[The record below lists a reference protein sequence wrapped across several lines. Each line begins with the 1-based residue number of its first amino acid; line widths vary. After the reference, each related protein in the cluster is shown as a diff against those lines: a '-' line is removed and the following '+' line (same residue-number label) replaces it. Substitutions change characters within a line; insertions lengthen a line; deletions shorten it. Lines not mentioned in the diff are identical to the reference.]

1 MSEGHDFRRE
11 SRRMQY
17 SVGRTGLVYSGDS
30 AETKVTGVQMKN
42 RVCLMIGLSSLC
54 SIALA
59 DPDFAALELQ
69 SPDMQQLVEVK
80 ATSSHTTTVQ
90 FWIKSETSED
100 TPWQKSGPEV
110 QAVVGVNGTITS
122 DDKREGDGKT
132 PKGFYPLLRMFGASE
147 RSDLRMPYTE
157 LTREDKWIDDPK
169 HADYNTYVRGATTAR
184 SFERLLR
191 NDHQY
196 DLFAV
201 VGYNVSP
208 VVAGRGSAIFLH
220 VWRRPG
226 NGTAGCVAM
235 ARADLEI
242 IARQLDPEKQ
252 PHILIQ

>member
-1 MSEGHDFRRE
+1 MKKVFLLICQLTFVS
-11 SRRMQY
+11 
-17 SVGRTGLVYSGDS
+17 SV
-30 AETKVTGVQMKN
+30 AF
-42 RVCLMIGLSSLC
+42 
-54 SIALA
+54 A
-59 DPDFAALELQ
+59 DPDFAALERQ
-69 SPDMQQLVEVK
+69 SPEMQQLVEVK

-90 FWIKSETSED
+90 FWIKSDDPNSKV
-100 TPWQKSGPEV
+100 PWQKSGPEV
-110 QAVVGVNGTITS
+110 QAVVGINGTISTAG
-122 DDKREGDGKT
+122 KREGDGKT
-132 PKGFYPLLRMFGASE
+132 PQGLYPLLRMFGVDDRE
-147 RSDLRMPYTE
+147 DLQMPYTP
-157 LTREDKWIDDPK
+157 LTAADKWIDDPQ
-169 HADYNTYVRGATTAR
+169 HADYNTYIRGATTAR